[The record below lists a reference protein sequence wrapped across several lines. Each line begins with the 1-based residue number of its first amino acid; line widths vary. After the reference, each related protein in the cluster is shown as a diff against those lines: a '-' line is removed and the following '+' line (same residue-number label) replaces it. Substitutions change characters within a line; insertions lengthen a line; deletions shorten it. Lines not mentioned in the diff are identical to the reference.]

1 MALKS
6 NVIVNGKE
14 IKALIDTGA
23 AGNIITNKLRKR
35 LGIKI
40 EKPSKTIFM
49 IANGKKIPSLGETEI
64 TIEIEEEIEIPIKVQ
79 IIDSVKED
87 LLLGTEF
94 LKETG
99 GIINFRN
106 GKYR

>member
-6 NVIVNGKE
+6 NVIVNGRE

-40 EKPSKTIFM
+40 EKPSKTVFM

-64 TIEIEEEIEIPIKVQ
+64 TIEMEEEI
-79 IIDSVKED
+79 
-87 LLLGTEF
+87 
-94 LKETG
+94 
-99 GIINFRN
+99 
-106 GKYR
+106 

>member
-35 LGIKI
+35 LGI
-40 EKPSKTIFM
+40 E
-49 IANGKKIPSLGETEI
+49 
-64 TIEIEEEIEIPIKVQ
+64 
-79 IIDSVKED
+79 
-87 LLLGTEF
+87 LL
-94 LKETG
+94 TG
-99 GIINFRN
+99 QVRSGQLVNLN
-106 GKYR
+106 